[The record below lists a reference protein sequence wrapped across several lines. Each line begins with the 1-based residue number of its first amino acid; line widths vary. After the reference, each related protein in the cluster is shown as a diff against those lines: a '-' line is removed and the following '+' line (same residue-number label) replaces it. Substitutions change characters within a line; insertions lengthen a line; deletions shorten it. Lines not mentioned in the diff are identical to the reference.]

1 MAANAYLIGEIS
13 SASIVYLLVNIALT
27 GLGVWI
33 TNWSCYNQTYNWLA
47 WIIVI
52 CTAIPVVFIPY
63 ILMYG
68 KSDPELKEI
77 IEEEKASYENAK
89 RKMGV

>member
-1 MAANAYLIGEIS
+1 
-13 SASIVYLLVNIALT
+13 
-27 GLGVWI
+27 
-33 TNWSCYNQTYNWLA
+33 
-47 WIIVI
+47 
-52 CTAIPVVFIPY
+52 
-63 ILMYG
+63 MYG